1 MTAAAGRRHRGP
13 VPDDERPE
21 VVLLCGVAG
30 AGKTTYAQCLEG
42 QGYVRL
48 SVDEEIWNRFGRYGV
63 DYEPSAYEAHSEVA
77 RRAVDQQ
84 LTDLVTQGRD
94 VVLDSSLW
102 QRSRR
107 DECKRLVEHAGGRW
121 RLIYLAAEETLLRER
136 LARRAGRFDADAA
149 FPITDD
155 VLARFVEG
163 FEVPSG
169 EGEEVVVV
177 TDG

>member
-1 MTAAAGRRHRGP
+1 MTHDA
-13 VPDDERPE
+13 RPE

-30 AGKTTYAQCLEG
+30 AGKTTYAQRLEG

-48 SVDEEIWNRFGRYGV
+48 SVDEEIWSRFGRYGV
-63 DYEPSAYEAHSEVA
+63 DYEPSAYEAHSQVA
-77 RRAVDQQ
+77 RRAVDEQ
-84 LTDLVTQGRD
+84 LADLVTHGHD

-107 DECKRLVEHAGGRW
+107 DECKHLVEQAGGRW
-121 RLIYLAAEETLLRER
+121 RLIYLSADEDLLRER
-136 LARRAGRFDADAA
+136 LSRRAGRFDAHAA

-177 TDG
+177 VDG

>member
-1 MTAAAGRRHRGP
+1 MTQSAAPRHRGR
-13 VPDDERPE
+13 VTDDRRPE
-21 VVLLCGVAG
+21 VILLCGVAG
-30 AGKTTYAQCLEG
+30 AGKTTYAQLLEG

-63 DYEPSAYEAHSEVA
+63 DYEPSAYEALSDVA
-77 RRAVDQQ
+77 RRAVDEQ

-107 DECKRLVEHAGGRW
+107 DECKRLVERAGGRW
-121 RLIYLAAEETLLRER
+121 RLIYLAAEETVLRER
-136 LARRAGRFDADAA
+136 LSRRAERFDAHAA
-149 FPITDD
+149 FPVTDD

-169 EGEEVVVV
+169 EGEEVMVVV
-177 TDG
+177 DG